1 MRLLPVIICFL
12 IFSCSTEKELST
24 IENLHILIESLSS
37 DNMQGRNPGTEGGQ
51 LAKNYISEQFSLTN
65 LKTFDNSYFHEVPA
79 VSSTVKDSSFFTIS
93 FRDRD
98 RKLNYGSEVVF
109 WSKRNIKNQKIDS
122 SNLVFVGYG
131 IVAPEYNWN
140 DYEGIDVSGK
150 TVVMLINDPGF
161 DTGRLNLFN
170 GRAMTYYGRWTYKF
184 EEAAKQGAA
193 AAIIIHE
200 EEAAAYP
207 WSVVENSW
215 TGPQLDLQRKDLGMS
230 RTILESWISI
240 DVADEIFTFTGFNYD
255 LLKEFALDKTFQAFE
270 MKGLSLTSNINS
282 DISYFSSHNLIG
294 YKEGVSQ
301 PDEYLI
307 FMAHWDHLGVNKD
320 LTGDQIFNGAAD
332 NAAGVAAVIE
342 LARKFDQV
350 QTERSIIFTALTLE
364 ESGLLGSAYLAENPP
379 VDLANI
385 VAGFNFDRILPTG
398 KTKDM
403 AVIGYGASE
412 LEDILEA
419 ELEKEGR
426 YINPDPNPEKGYFY
440 RSDHISFAKKGVPV
454 LYADDGFDLE
464 IGGVIVYFSLI
475 ILDRRFGIDDPVG
488 AISAHGV
495 VGIWGVMAV
504 VFTGGSLVDQFVG
517 VVAIAGFTY
526 VMSLLTILFID
537 RFITIRATD
546 AEQELGLDASE
557 IGVKSTTY

>member
-12 IFSCSTEKELST
+12 IFSCSVEKELST

-65 LKTFDNSYFHEVPA
+65 LKNFDNSFFHEVPA

-122 SNLVFVGYG
+122 SDLVFVGYG

-255 LLKEFALDKTFQAFE
+255 SLKEFALDKTFQAFE

-294 YKEGVSQ
+294 YKEGVSK

-342 LARKFDQV
+342 LARRFDQV

-379 VDLANI
+379 VDLANV

-398 KTKDM
+398 KTNDM

-419 ELEKEGR
+419 ELEKQGR

-464 IGGVIVYFSLI
+464 IGGIEKGFNEIY
-475 ILDRRFGIDDPVG
+475 DYTNYRY
-488 AISAHGV
+488 HGV
-495 VGIWGVMAV
+495 DDEYDPSWN
-504 VFTGGSLVDQFVG
+504 LE
-517 VVAIAGFTY
+517 GFEQTINTLFNISFELSNSNDWPNWY
-526 VMSLLTILFID
+526 EGNEFREIRDAQLMSKKTP
-537 RFITIRATD
+537 
-546 AEQELGLDASE
+546 
-557 IGVKSTTY
+557 

>member
-12 IFSCSTEKELST
+12 IFSCSVEKELST

-65 LKTFDNSYFHEVPA
+65 LKTFDNSFFHEVPA

-122 SNLVFVGYG
+122 SDLVFVGYG

-215 TGPQLDLQRKDLGMS
+215 TGPQLDLQRKDLGIS

-294 YKEGVSQ
+294 YKEGVSK

-379 VDLANI
+379 VDLANV

-398 KTKDM
+398 KTNDM

-419 ELEKEGR
+419 ELEKQGR

-464 IGGVIVYFSLI
+464 IGGIEKGFNEIY
-475 ILDRRFGIDDPVG
+475 DYTNYRY
-488 AISAHGV
+488 HGV
-495 VGIWGVMAV
+495 DDEYDPSWN
-504 VFTGGSLVDQFVG
+504 LE
-517 VVAIAGFTY
+517 GFEQTINTLFNISFELSNSNDWPNWY
-526 VMSLLTILFID
+526 EGNEFREIRDAQLMSKN
-537 RFITIRATD
+537 
-546 AEQELGLDASE
+546 SP
-557 IGVKSTTY
+557 

>member
-122 SNLVFVGYG
+122 SDLVFVGYG

-464 IGGVIVYFSLI
+464 IGGIEKGFNEIY
-475 ILDRRFGIDDPVG
+475 DYTNYRY
-488 AISAHGV
+488 HGV
-495 VGIWGVMAV
+495 DDEYDPSWN
-504 VFTGGSLVDQFVG
+504 LE
-517 VVAIAGFTY
+517 GFEQTINTLFNISFELSNSNDWPNWY
-526 VMSLLTILFID
+526 EGNEFREIRDAQLMSKN
-537 RFITIRATD
+537 
-546 AEQELGLDASE
+546 SP
-557 IGVKSTTY
+557 

>member
-1 MRLLPVIICFL
+1 MRLLPVLICFL
-12 IFSCSTEKELST
+12 IFSCSVEKELST

-65 LKTFDNSYFHEVPA
+65 LKTFDNSFFHEVPA

-122 SNLVFVGYG
+122 SDLVFVGYG

-294 YKEGVSQ
+294 YKEGVSK

-350 QTERSIIFTALTLE
+350 QTERSIIFSALTLE

-379 VDLANI
+379 VDLANV

-398 KTKDM
+398 KTNDM

-419 ELEKEGR
+419 ELEKQGR

-464 IGGVIVYFSLI
+464 IGGIEKGFNEIY
-475 ILDRRFGIDDPVG
+475 DYTNYRY
-488 AISAHGV
+488 HGV
-495 VGIWGVMAV
+495 DDEYDSSWN
-504 VFTGGSLVDQFVG
+504 LE
-517 VVAIAGFTY
+517 GFEQTINTLFNISFELSNSNDWPNWY
-526 VMSLLTILFID
+526 EGNEFREIRDAQLMSKNTP
-537 RFITIRATD
+537 
-546 AEQELGLDASE
+546 
-557 IGVKSTTY
+557 

>member
-1 MRLLPVIICFL
+1 MRLLAIIICFL
-12 IFSCSTEKELST
+12 SFSCSVEKELST

-37 DNMQGRNPGTEGGQ
+37 DNMLGRNPGTEGGQ

-65 LKTFDNSYFHEVPA
+65 LKTFDNSFFHEVPA

-109 WSKRNIKNQKIDS
+109 WSKRNIKNQKINS
-122 SNLVFVGYG
+122 SDLVFVGYG

-230 RTILESWISI
+230 STVLESWISI

-294 YKEGVSQ
+294 YKEGLSK

-342 LARKFDQV
+342 LARKFDKV
-350 QTERSIIFTALTLE
+350 QTERSIIFSAMTLE

-379 VDLANI
+379 VDLANV

-398 KTKDM
+398 KTNDM

-412 LEDILEA
+412 LEDLLEA
-419 ELEKEGR
+419 ELEKQGR

-464 IGGVIVYFSLI
+464 IGGIEKGFNEIYEYTNY
-475 ILDRRFGIDDPVG
+475 RY
-488 AISAHGV
+488 HGV
-495 VGIWGVMAV
+495 DDEYDPSWN
-504 VFTGGSLVDQFVG
+504 LE
-517 VVAIAGFTY
+517 GFEQTINTLFNISFELSNSNDWPNWY
-526 VMSLLTILFID
+526 EGNEFRKIRDAQLMSKNTP
-537 RFITIRATD
+537 
-546 AEQELGLDASE
+546 
-557 IGVKSTTY
+557 

>member
-1 MRLLPVIICFL
+1 MRLLPVLICFL
-12 IFSCSTEKELST
+12 IFSCSVEKELST

-65 LKTFDNSYFHEVPA
+65 LKTFDNSFFHEVPA
-79 VSSTVKDSSFFTIS
+79 VSSTIKDSSFFTIS

-122 SNLVFVGYG
+122 SDLVFVGYG

-140 DYEGIDVSGK
+140 DYEDIDVSGK

-240 DVADEIFTFTGFNYD
+240 DAADEIFTFTGFNYD

-294 YKEGVSQ
+294 YKEGVSR
-301 PDEYLI
+301 PNEYLI

-320 LTGDQIFNGAAD
+320 LIGDQIFNGAAD

-350 QTERSIIFTALTLE
+350 QTERSIIFSALTLE

-379 VDLANI
+379 VDLANV

-398 KTKDM
+398 KTNDM

-412 LEDILEA
+412 LEDILEK
-419 ELEKEGR
+419 ELEKQGR

-464 IGGVIVYFSLI
+464 IGGIEKGFNEIY
-475 ILDRRFGIDDPVG
+475 DYTNYRY
-488 AISAHGV
+488 HGV
-495 VGIWGVMAV
+495 DDEYDPSWN
-504 VFTGGSLVDQFVG
+504 LE
-517 VVAIAGFTY
+517 GFEQTINTLFNISFELSNSNDWPNWY
-526 VMSLLTILFID
+526 EGNEFREIRDAQLTSKN
-537 RFITIRATD
+537 TP
-546 AEQELGLDASE
+546 
-557 IGVKSTTY
+557 

>member
-1 MRLLPVIICFL
+1 MRLLPVLICFL
-12 IFSCSTEKELST
+12 IFSCSVEKELST

-65 LKTFDNSYFHEVPA
+65 LKTFDNSFFHEVPA

-122 SNLVFVGYG
+122 SDLVFVGYG

-140 DYEGIDVSGK
+140 DYEDIDVSGK

-184 EEAAKQGAA
+184 EEAAKQGAS

-240 DVADEIFTFTGFNYD
+240 DAADEIFTFTGFNYD

-294 YKEGVSQ
+294 YKEGVSR
-301 PDEYLI
+301 PEEYLI

-320 LTGDQIFNGAAD
+320 LIGDQIFNGAAD

-350 QTERSIIFTALTLE
+350 QTERSIIFSALTLE

-379 VDLANI
+379 VDLANV

-398 KTKDM
+398 KTNDM

-412 LEDILEA
+412 LEDILET
-419 ELEKEGR
+419 ELEKQGR

-464 IGGVIVYFSLI
+464 IGGIEKGFNEIY
-475 ILDRRFGIDDPVG
+475 DYTNYRY
-488 AISAHGV
+488 HGV
-495 VGIWGVMAV
+495 DDEYDPSWN
-504 VFTGGSLVDQFVG
+504 LE
-517 VVAIAGFTY
+517 GFEQTINTLFNISFELSNSNDWPNWY
-526 VMSLLTILFID
+526 EGNEFREIRDAQLTSKN
-537 RFITIRATD
+537 TP
-546 AEQELGLDASE
+546 
-557 IGVKSTTY
+557 

>member
-12 IFSCSTEKELST
+12 IFSCSVEKELST
-24 IENLHILIESLSS
+24 IENLHTLIESLSS
-37 DNMQGRNPGTEGGQ
+37 DSMQGRNPGTEGGQ
-51 LAKNYISEQFSLTN
+51 LAKNYISEQFSSTN
-65 LKTFDNSYFHEVPA
+65 LKTFDNSFFHEVPA

-122 SNLVFVGYG
+122 SDLVFVGYG

-150 TVVMLINDPGF
+150 TVVILINDPGF

-215 TGPQLDLQRKDLGMS
+215 TGPQLDLQRKDLGIS

-294 YKEGVSQ
+294 YKEGVSK

-379 VDLANI
+379 VDLANV

-464 IGGVIVYFSLI
+464 IGGIEKGFNEIY
-475 ILDRRFGIDDPVG
+475 DYTNYRY
-488 AISAHGV
+488 HGV
-495 VGIWGVMAV
+495 DDEYDPSWN
-504 VFTGGSLVDQFVG
+504 LE
-517 VVAIAGFTY
+517 GFEQTINTLFNISFELSNSNDWPNWY
-526 VMSLLTILFID
+526 EGNEFREIRDAQLMSKN
-537 RFITIRATD
+537 
-546 AEQELGLDASE
+546 SP
-557 IGVKSTTY
+557 

>member
-12 IFSCSTEKELST
+12 IFSCSVEKELST

-65 LKTFDNSYFHEVPA
+65 LKTFDNSFFHEVPA

-122 SNLVFVGYG
+122 SDLVFVGYG

-215 TGPQLDLQRKDLGMS
+215 TGPQLELQRKDLGIS

-294 YKEGVSQ
+294 YKEGVSK
-301 PDEYLI
+301 PDEYLF

-342 LARKFDQV
+342 LARKFDKV

-379 VDLANI
+379 VDLANV

-464 IGGVIVYFSLI
+464 IGGIEKGFNEIY
-475 ILDRRFGIDDPVG
+475 DYTNYRY
-488 AISAHGV
+488 HGV
-495 VGIWGVMAV
+495 DDEYDPSWD
-504 VFTGGSLVDQFVG
+504 LE
-517 VVAIAGFTY
+517 GFEQTINTLFNISFELSNSNDWPNWY
-526 VMSLLTILFID
+526 EGNEFREIRDAQLMSKNTP
-537 RFITIRATD
+537 
-546 AEQELGLDASE
+546 
-557 IGVKSTTY
+557 

>member
-1 MRLLPVIICFL
+1 MRLLPVLICFL
-12 IFSCSTEKELST
+12 IFSCSVEKELST

-65 LKTFDNSYFHEVPA
+65 LKTFDNSFFHEVPA
-79 VSSTVKDSSFFTIS
+79 VSSTIKDSSFFTIS

-122 SNLVFVGYG
+122 SDLVFVGYG

-140 DYEGIDVSGK
+140 DYEDIDVSGK

-240 DVADEIFTFTGFNYD
+240 DAADEIFTFTGFNYD

-294 YKEGVSQ
+294 YKEGVSR
-301 PDEYLI
+301 PEEYLI

-320 LTGDQIFNGAAD
+320 LIGDQIFNGAAD

-350 QTERSIIFTALTLE
+350 QTERSIIFSALTLE

-379 VDLANI
+379 VDLANV

-398 KTKDM
+398 KTNDM

-412 LEDILEA
+412 LEDILEK
-419 ELEKEGR
+419 ELEKQGR

-464 IGGVIVYFSLI
+464 IGGIEKGFNEIYDFTNY
-475 ILDRRFGIDDPVG
+475 RY
-488 AISAHGV
+488 HGV
-495 VGIWGVMAV
+495 DDEYDPSWN
-504 VFTGGSLVDQFVG
+504 LE
-517 VVAIAGFTY
+517 GFEQTINTLFNISFELSNSNDWPNWY
-526 VMSLLTILFID
+526 EGNEFREIRDAQLTSKN
-537 RFITIRATD
+537 TP
-546 AEQELGLDASE
+546 
-557 IGVKSTTY
+557 

>member
-1 MRLLPVIICFL
+1 MRLLPVIICLL
-12 IFSCSTEKELST
+12 IFSCTVEKELST

-65 LKTFDNSYFHEVPA
+65 LKTFDNSFFHEVPA

-122 SNLVFVGYG
+122 SDLVFVGYG

-215 TGPQLDLQRKDLGMS
+215 TGPQLDLQRKDLGIS

-294 YKEGVSQ
+294 YKEGVSK
-301 PDEYLI
+301 PDEYLF

-379 VDLANI
+379 VDLANV

-464 IGGVIVYFSLI
+464 IGGIEKGFNEIY
-475 ILDRRFGIDDPVG
+475 DYTNYRY
-488 AISAHGV
+488 HGV
-495 VGIWGVMAV
+495 DDEYDPSWN
-504 VFTGGSLVDQFVG
+504 LE
-517 VVAIAGFTY
+517 GFEQTINTLFNISFELSNSNDWPNWY
-526 VMSLLTILFID
+526 EGNEFREIRDAQLMSKN
-537 RFITIRATD
+537 
-546 AEQELGLDASE
+546 SP
-557 IGVKSTTY
+557 

>member
-37 DNMQGRNPGTEGGQ
+37 DNMQGRNPGTDGGQ

-122 SNLVFVGYG
+122 SDLVFVGYG

-294 YKEGVSQ
+294 YKEGVSK

-464 IGGVIVYFSLI
+464 IGGIEKGFNEIY
-475 ILDRRFGIDDPVG
+475 DYTNYRY
-488 AISAHGV
+488 HGV
-495 VGIWGVMAV
+495 DDEYDPSWN
-504 VFTGGSLVDQFVG
+504 LE
-517 VVAIAGFTY
+517 GFEQTINTLFNISFELSNSNDWPNWY
-526 VMSLLTILFID
+526 EGNEFRETRDAQLMSKN
-537 RFITIRATD
+537 
-546 AEQELGLDASE
+546 SP
-557 IGVKSTTY
+557 

>member
-51 LAKNYISEQFSLTN
+51 LAKNYISEQFSLIN
-65 LKTFDNSYFHEVPA
+65 LKAFDNSFFHEVPA

-98 RKLNYGSEVVF
+98 RKLNYGSEIVF

-122 SNLVFVGYG
+122 SDLVFVGYG

-193 AAIIIHE
+193 AAILIHE

-294 YKEGVSQ
+294 YKEGVSK

-379 VDLANI
+379 VDLANV

-464 IGGVIVYFSLI
+464 IGGIEKGFNEIY
-475 ILDRRFGIDDPVG
+475 DYTNYRY
-488 AISAHGV
+488 HGV
-495 VGIWGVMAV
+495 DDEYDPSWN
-504 VFTGGSLVDQFVG
+504 LE
-517 VVAIAGFTY
+517 GFEQ
-526 VMSLLTILFID
+526 TINTLFNISFELSNSND
-537 RFITIRATD
+537 WPNWYEGNEFREIRD
-546 AEQELGLDASE
+546 AQLML
-557 IGVKSTTY
+557 KNTP

>member
-1 MRLLPVIICFL
+1 MRLLPVIICFV

-51 LAKNYISEQFSLTN
+51 LAKNYISEQFSLIN
-65 LKTFDNSYFHEVPA
+65 LKAFDNSFFHEVPA

-122 SNLVFVGYG
+122 SDLVFVGYG

-240 DVADEIFTFTGFNYD
+240 DVADEIFTFTGFNYN

-294 YKEGVSQ
+294 YKEGVSK

-379 VDLANI
+379 VDLANV

-464 IGGVIVYFSLI
+464 IGGIEKGFNEIY
-475 ILDRRFGIDDPVG
+475 DYTNYRY
-488 AISAHGV
+488 HGV
-495 VGIWGVMAV
+495 DDEYDPSWN
-504 VFTGGSLVDQFVG
+504 LE
-517 VVAIAGFTY
+517 GFEQTINTLFNISFELSNSNDWPNWY
-526 VMSLLTILFID
+526 EGNEFREIRDAQLMSKNTP
-537 RFITIRATD
+537 
-546 AEQELGLDASE
+546 
-557 IGVKSTTY
+557 

>member
-122 SNLVFVGYG
+122 SDLVFVGYG

-464 IGGVIVYFSLI
+464 IGGIEKGFNEIY
-475 ILDRRFGIDDPVG
+475 DYTNYRY
-488 AISAHGV
+488 HGV
-495 VGIWGVMAV
+495 DDEYDPSWN
-504 VFTGGSLVDQFVG
+504 LE
-517 VVAIAGFTY
+517 GFEQTINTLFNISFELSNSNDWPNWY
-526 VMSLLTILFID
+526 EGNEFREIRDAQLMSKNTP
-537 RFITIRATD
+537 
-546 AEQELGLDASE
+546 
-557 IGVKSTTY
+557 

>member
-79 VSSTVKDSSFFTIS
+79 VSSRVKDSSFFTIS

-122 SNLVFVGYG
+122 SDLVFVGYG

-294 YKEGVSQ
+294 YKEGVSK

-379 VDLANI
+379 VDLANV

-464 IGGVIVYFSLI
+464 IGGIEKGFNEIY
-475 ILDRRFGIDDPVG
+475 DYTNYRY
-488 AISAHGV
+488 HGV
-495 VGIWGVMAV
+495 DDEYDSSWN
-504 VFTGGSLVDQFVG
+504 LE
-517 VVAIAGFTY
+517 GFEQ
-526 VMSLLTILFID
+526 TINTLFNISFELSNSND
-537 RFITIRATD
+537 WPNWYEGNEFREIRD
-546 AEQELGLDASE
+546 AQLMPKNSP
-557 IGVKSTTY
+557 

>member
-12 IFSCSTEKELST
+12 IFSCSVEKELST

-122 SNLVFVGYG
+122 SDLVFVGYG

-294 YKEGVSQ
+294 YKEGVSK

-464 IGGVIVYFSLI
+464 IGGIEKGFNEIY
-475 ILDRRFGIDDPVG
+475 DYTNYRY
-488 AISAHGV
+488 HGV
-495 VGIWGVMAV
+495 DDEYDPSWN
-504 VFTGGSLVDQFVG
+504 LE
-517 VVAIAGFTY
+517 GFEQ
-526 VMSLLTILFID
+526 TINTLFNISFELSNSND
-537 RFITIRATD
+537 WPNWYEGNEFREIRD
-546 AEQELGLDASE
+546 AQLMLKD
-557 IGVKSTTY
+557 TP

>member
-1 MRLLPVIICFL
+1 MRLLPVFICFL
-12 IFSCSTEKELST
+12 IFSCSVEKELST

-65 LKTFDNSYFHEVPA
+65 LKTFDNSFFHEVPA
-79 VSSTVKDSSFFTIS
+79 VSSIVKDSSFFTIS
-93 FRDRD
+93 FRDKD

-122 SNLVFVGYG
+122 SDLVFVGYG

-215 TGPQLDLQRKDLGMS
+215 TGPQLDLQRKDLGIS

-240 DVADEIFTFTGFNYD
+240 DAANEIFTFTGFNYD

-294 YKEGVSQ
+294 YKEGVSK

-342 LARKFDQV
+342 LARKFNQV
-350 QTERSIIFTALTLE
+350 QTERSIIFSALTLE

-379 VDLANI
+379 VDLANV

-398 KTKDM
+398 KTNDM

-419 ELEKEGR
+419 ELEKQGR

-464 IGGVIVYFSLI
+464 IGGIEKGFNEIY
-475 ILDRRFGIDDPVG
+475 DYTNYRY
-488 AISAHGV
+488 HGV
-495 VGIWGVMAV
+495 DDEYDPSWN
-504 VFTGGSLVDQFVG
+504 LE
-517 VVAIAGFTY
+517 GFEQTINTLFNISFELSNSNDWPNWY
-526 VMSLLTILFID
+526 EGNEFREIRDAQLMSKNTP
-537 RFITIRATD
+537 
-546 AEQELGLDASE
+546 
-557 IGVKSTTY
+557 

>member
-65 LKTFDNSYFHEVPA
+65 LKTFDNSFFHEVPA

-122 SNLVFVGYG
+122 SDLVFVGYG

-215 TGPQLDLQRKDLGMS
+215 TGPQLDLQRKDLGIS

-240 DVADEIFTFTGFNYD
+240 DAANEIFTFTGFNYD

-294 YKEGVSQ
+294 YKEGVSK

-307 FMAHWDHLGVNKD
+307 FMAHWDRLGVNKD

-379 VDLANI
+379 VDLANV

-464 IGGVIVYFSLI
+464 IGGIEKGFNEIY
-475 ILDRRFGIDDPVG
+475 DYTNYRY
-488 AISAHGV
+488 HGV
-495 VGIWGVMAV
+495 DDEYDPSWN
-504 VFTGGSLVDQFVG
+504 LE
-517 VVAIAGFTY
+517 GFEQTINTLFNISFELSNSNDWPNWY
-526 VMSLLTILFID
+526 EGNEFREIRDAQLMSKNTP
-537 RFITIRATD
+537 
-546 AEQELGLDASE
+546 
-557 IGVKSTTY
+557 

>member
-12 IFSCSTEKELST
+12 IFSCSVEKELST

-65 LKTFDNSYFHEVPA
+65 LKNFDNSFFHEVPA

-122 SNLVFVGYG
+122 SDLVFVGYG

-140 DYEGIDVSGK
+140 DYEDIDVSGK

-240 DVADEIFTFTGFNYD
+240 DVADEIFTFTGFNYES
-255 LLKEFALDKTFQAFE
+255 LKEFALDKTFQAFE

-294 YKEGVSQ
+294 YKEGVSK

-342 LARKFDQV
+342 LARRFDQV

-379 VDLANI
+379 VDLANV

-398 KTKDM
+398 KTNDM

-419 ELEKEGR
+419 ELEKQGR

-464 IGGVIVYFSLI
+464 IGGIEKGFNEIY
-475 ILDRRFGIDDPVG
+475 DYTNYRY
-488 AISAHGV
+488 HGV
-495 VGIWGVMAV
+495 DDEYDSSWN
-504 VFTGGSLVDQFVG
+504 LE
-517 VVAIAGFTY
+517 GFEQTINTLFNISFELSNSNDWPNWY
-526 VMSLLTILFID
+526 EGNEFREIRDAQLMSKNTP
-537 RFITIRATD
+537 
-546 AEQELGLDASE
+546 
-557 IGVKSTTY
+557 